1 MVTRCH
7 RAPKDLG
14 FLRDIMS
21 TDQRLVVM
29 KRYCIEYDELL
40 HEVLGSVDVHS
51 RNEWHGHDTL
61 ARLISIGRN
70 ITN

>member
-1 MVTRCH
+1 
-7 RAPKDLG
+7 
-14 FLRDIMS
+14 MS